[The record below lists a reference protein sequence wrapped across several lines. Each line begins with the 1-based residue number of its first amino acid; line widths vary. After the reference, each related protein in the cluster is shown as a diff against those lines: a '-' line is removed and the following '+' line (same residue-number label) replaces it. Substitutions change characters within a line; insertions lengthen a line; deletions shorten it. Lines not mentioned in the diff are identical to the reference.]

1 MVNVFDGE
9 EVVGQVSENTN
20 LDYWDGNNHTCGS
33 TGRHKG
39 LTVLQDGRYV
49 LIHSSQWQGERDNA
63 EVITAETALR
73 EILVSGNEELFKDF
87 PELEKLKEKTL
98 MKEAHRSEKAKG

>member
-9 EVVGQVSENTN
+9 EIIGQVSENTN

-39 LTVLQDGRYV
+39 LTQLADGRYV
-49 LIHSSQWQGERDNA
+49 LIHGSQWQGERDTA
-63 EVITAETALR
+63 EIISAETALR
-73 EILVSGNEELFKDF
+73 EILVSGNEELFSGF
-87 PELEKLKEKTL
+87 PELGELKGKIL
-98 MKEAHRSEKAKG
+98 IAVR